1 MRYSAGASPDRVVRR
16 IVLSLGVFVGA
27 VTVAAG
33 VVGLLAPISVSS
45 QQNVVGCGSAVAP
58 DLSAARAED
67 ERSGAGKPVI
77 DEAAPERSY
86 TRLCLMDL
94 DDRRTWMITVAVV
107 GALAIIGVLVF
118 GGLTHRSPLS
128 R

>member
-58 DLSAARAED
+58 DL
-67 ERSGAGKPVI
+67 PP
-77 DEAAPERSY
+77 PER
-86 TRLCLMDL
+86 
-94 DDRRTWMITVAVV
+94 RTSAVEP
-107 GALAIIGVLVF
+107 G
-118 GGLTHRSPLS
+118 SPLS
-128 R
+128 MRRHRKEVIRGCA